1 MGLRTT
7 FLLRKAKG
15 YPKKRLHNSSSALL
29 ANGTGLLVVFG
40 AVTPKRSIVDYLAE
54 NASRHPERVAIHFRD
69 RTFTYR
75 EVEEA
80 AARCRGALAA
90 HGIRAGDRVALLMS
104 DSPEMIFAFLG
115 IVGLA
120 AIAAPCNT
128 LLPAEGLAYVLKDSE
143 AKLVIVSPEHA
154 ANARA
159 AGALKVVIAS
169 ELFKA
174 DPVPM
179 ESFDRE
185 TPCIVLYTSGSTGQP
200 KGAVHRHGHMPWT
213 VESVAKKVYGL
224 RPEDRL
230 FSVPRLFFAYGL
242 GNSLSIPLG
251 AGASTIL
258 LGERPT
264 PALIAEVFQK
274 YRPTVFFGVPTV
286 FRMLLEHAR
295 QGNTLDTSSLR
306 FSASAGEVLPIATW
320 NEWKAL
326 TGTEILETIGT
337 TELLHAFIHNY
348 PQRNRPGSSGEVLEG
363 YECKLED
370 EAGTVI
376 RGPGRGNLFV
386 RGGSAIPYY
395 LNKPEKTAEAIRDG
409 WVRTG
414 DVYRRD
420 EDGFFWFE
428 GRSDDLFKC
437 SGMWVSPGEV
447 EDAIARH
454 PAVLEAAVI
463 AEADENG
470 ATIAAA
476 YVILRPGHTPGEAL
490 AQQIK
495 EEAAK
500 TLPRFKQPRRIR
512 FMEQLPRTP
521 TGKVQRFKLREMAG
535 IRGRSTI

>member
-1 MGLRTT
+1 M
-7 FLLRKAKG
+7 
-15 YPKKRLHNSSSALL
+15 
-29 ANGTGLLVVFG
+29 FG
-40 AVTPKRSIVDYLAE
+40 AVTPKRSIVDYLSE
-54 NASRHPERVAIHFRD
+54 NASRNPGRVAIYFKD

-90 HGIRAGDRVALLMS
+90 QGIRPGERVALLMS

-115 IVGLA
+115 IVGSA
-120 AIAAPCNT
+120 AIAVPCNT
-128 LLPAEGLAYVLKDSE
+128 LLPVEGLAYVLKDSE
-143 AKLVIVSPEHA
+143 AKLVIVSPEHEQ
-154 ANARA
+154 NARA
-159 AGALKVVIAS
+159 AGAPNVVLAKDLL
-169 ELFKA
+169 EKA
-174 DPVPM
+174 APAPLA
-179 ESFDRE
+179 SFDRD
-185 TPCIVLYTSGSTGQP
+185 TPCIVLYTSGSTGHP

-224 RPEDRL
+224 RPDDRL

-251 AGASTIL
+251 SGASTIL
-258 LGERPT
+258 ISERPT
-264 PALIAEVFQK
+264 PALIAEVFAK
-274 YRPTVFFGVPTV
+274 YRPTVFFGVPTI
-286 FRMLLEHAR
+286 FRMILEHVR
-295 QGNTLDTSSLR
+295 QGNPIDTRSLR

-348 PQRNRPGSSGEVLEG
+348 PQRNRPGSSGEVLDG
-363 YECKLED
+363 YECKLTD
-370 EAGTVI
+370 ESGDVVEGA
-376 RGPGRGNLFV
+376 GRGNLHV
-386 RGGSAIPYY
+386 RGGSAISHY
-395 LNKPEKTAEAIRDG
+395 LNKPEKTAETIQDG

-420 EDGFFWFE
+420 AEGFFWFE

-447 EDAIARH
+447 EDAVAKH

-463 AEADENG
+463 AEADHTG
-470 ATIAAA
+470 ATIPGA
-476 YVILRPGHTPGEAL
+476 YVMLRPGNSAGPEL
-490 AQQIK
+490 EQRIL

-500 TLPRFKQPRRIR
+500 TLPRFKQPKRIH
-512 FMEQLPRTP
+512 FMDQLPRTP
-521 TGKVQRFKLREMAG
+521 TGKVQRFKLRQLAQSKPG
-535 IRGRSTI
+535 S

>member
-1 MGLRTT
+1 
-7 FLLRKAKG
+7 
-15 YPKKRLHNSSSALL
+15 
-29 ANGTGLLVVFG
+29 VFG
-40 AVTPKRSIVDYLAE
+40 AVTPKRSIVDYLSE
-54 NASRHPERVAIHFRD
+54 NASRDPDRVAIYFKD
-69 RTFTYR
+69 RTFSYR

-90 HGIRAGDRVALLMS
+90 QGIRPGERVALLMS

-115 IVGLA
+115 IVGSA
-120 AIAAPCNT
+120 AIAVPCNT
-128 LLPAEGLAYVLKDSE
+128 LLPADGLAYVLKDSE
-143 AKLVIVSPEHA
+143 AKLVIASSEHV
-154 ANARA
+154 ANAKA
-159 AGALKVVIAS
+159 AGALKIVLG
-169 ELFKA
+169 E
-174 DPVPM
+174 
-179 ESFDRE
+179 RE

-251 AGASTIL
+251 SGASTIL
-258 LGERPT
+258 IAERPT
-264 PALIAEVFQK
+264 PALIAEIFAK
-274 YRPTVFFGVPTV
+274 YRPTVFFGVPTI
-286 FRMLLEHAR
+286 FRMLLEHVR
-295 QGNTLDTSSLR
+295 QGNRIDTRSLR

-320 NEWKAL
+320 NEWQAL

-363 YECKLED
+363 YECKLTD
-370 EAGTVI
+370 ESGNVVEGA
-376 RGPGRGNLFV
+376 GRGNLHV
-386 RGGSAIPYY
+386 RGGSAISHY
-395 LNKPEKTAEAIRDG
+395 LNKPEKTAETIRDG

-420 EDGFFWFE
+420 AEGFFWFE

-447 EDAIARH
+447 EDAVAKH
-454 PAVLEAAVI
+454 PAVLEAAVV
-463 AEADENG
+463 AEADETG
-470 ATIAAA
+470 ATIPAA
-476 YVILRPGHTPGEAL
+476 YVMLRPGHAPGEVL
-490 AQQIK
+490 EREIR

-500 TLPRFKQPRRIR
+500 TLPRFKQPKRIH
-512 FMEQLPRTP
+512 FMDQLPRTP
-521 TGKVQRFKLREMAG
+521 TGKVQRFKLRQLAQSQPG
-535 IRGRSTI
+535 S